1 MFKILE
7 HLIKNRL
14 EWFLENNNRLAET
27 QFGFRKGSST
37 MDSLSTFVTDIR
49 IALSKRK
56 SVVGV
61 FLDVAAAY
69 DNVLLPVLRQKM
81 LQLNIPERIIN
92 FVFNSLTNRAILI
105 NSQNSTLPARSV
117 WKGLPQGS
125 VLSPLLYSIYT
136 YDLDLTVKSFCNIL
150 QYADDLALYLEVDKI
165 QDASSKLNDAIYYL
179 NNWLSDHG
187 LSLSIPKSSV
197 VCFTRSRSIPDIDI
211 SCNGQNFP
219 IKDKVKFL
227 GMILDSKMTGVHH
240 INYTI
245 QKCEKNLNILRA
257 LSGVWWGAHPVTQ
270 RLLYNSLIRS
280 LLDYGSFLLLP
291 CSKIALKSLEKIQS
305 KCLRIILGAMKSS
318 PINAMQVECVEPPLQ
333 FRRQYL
339 SDKFL
344 FKIYQRMSHP
354 LIPKLHLL
362 HQLAPTNEYWSH
374 KDLPCLLIS
383 YRKLINLPSPV
394 YQCRLNPLFETP
406 YQALIYEPEV
416 ILNLGIENH
425 SLDAQVRLN
434 QIISEKWADWLT
446 IYTDASKL
454 SGESHVGSAVW
465 IPKYNIILNFK
476 CPPVCSIFTGEDIA
490 ILEALKFAESH
501 KLNKVVLFSDSK
513 SCLQAIRSNQFKCR
527 FKYQFILKI
536 KTLLLD
542 CHRQG
547 LQFVLVWI
555 PSHTGI
561 SGNETAD
568 ACAKQATVSG
578 SLTHNGIYPNDLA
591 SIARTNLLL
600 EWSKDWEKT
609 SKTKGLHYANVQ
621 PDIPC
626 VPWFFRTR
634 NFKKRVISTV
644 SQHPHTLN
652 SLPTLFG
659 FSHSPSLYLHNT
671 PLHFKQKNK
680 IYERDKK
687 LQESVDSYNIPSPAF
702 SIDNS
707 EIWGCST
714 CSTAFENLET
724 YNTHLTAC
732 SSQANKDSK
741 ATDEVKVKRKFL
753 CDICGK
759 TSHSNASLQIHMS
772 THENVFPFKCEVCP
786 YQGRTLD
793 LLRVHKRSHMVDKPF
808 KCSQCP
814 KSTTTASNLAKH
826 MRHVH
831 SNTRP
836 YKCTYCDKAFSYQHD
851 MKRHIKDIHLRQ
863 GTVECDLCFKKF
875 NTKKILQGHRSKIH
889 NIKGERQGRLPSY
902 LQCQI
907 IDETIEN
914 IINDDNST

>member
-1 MFKILE
+1 ML
-7 HLIKNRL
+7 
-14 EWFLENNNRLAET
+14 
-27 QFGFRKGSST
+27 
-37 MDSLSTFVTDIR
+37 
-49 IALSKRK
+49 
-56 SVVGV
+56 VV
-61 FLDVAAAY
+61 
-69 DNVLLPVLRQKM
+69 
-81 LQLNIPERIIN
+81 
-92 FVFNSLTNRAILI
+92 
-105 NSQNSTLPARSV
+105 
-117 WKGLPQGS
+117 
-125 VLSPLLYSIYT
+125 
-136 YDLDLTVKSFCNIL
+136 
-150 QYADDLALYLEVDKI
+150 
-165 QDASSKLNDAIYYL
+165 NDAIYYL

-257 LSGVWWGAHPVTQ
+257 LSGVWWGAHPVSQ

-305 KCLRIILGAMKSS
+305 NCLRIILGAMKSS

-416 ILNLGIENH
+416 ILNLGIEKH

-476 CPPVCSIFTGEDIA
+476 CPPVCSIFTGEAIA

-561 SGNETAD
+561 SGNETHYQSVQH
-568 ACAKQATVSG
+568 CSRETCGQQTRHHPG
-578 SLTHNGIYPNDLA
+578 TDLRPPGNRA
-591 SIARTNLLL
+591 ANPAQFFLQFQQLLL
-600 EWSKDWEKT
+600 GPQCACVVRCQGQCRLTGDFCRPGILRTPGPGSESASVSAATDSSTAGHLGPLIMYHHFRGVLGRLPPRWPSAGCIATRLSGKRSMDNNRKHGPGDFAGYLQSIVQLEALERMTQTLDTELADSQKVMLDIKALFDSIPKENST
-609 SKTKGLHYANVQ
+609 NEDSTTGHMKYENLKEFFDADMPKLLLPDMVDNSVNV
-621 PDIPC
+621 DLDAI
-626 VPWFFRTR
+626 
-634 NFKKRVISTV
+634 ISTMK
-644 SQHPHTLN
+644 SYAEDLNKKIGHSEHAPKYSPKQMHTLN
-652 SLPTLFG
+652 LEQYASSLDQLSKRLVDIRLNKKNE
-659 FSHSPSLYLHNT
+659 FSRNPDLEIKLTQLCQDVNMFTQMVQAKTAVSECNKNWTETQHDNNSLY
-671 PLHFKQKNK
+671 
-680 IYERDKK
+680 YD
-687 LQESVDSYNIPSPAF
+687 
-702 SIDNS
+702 
-707 EIWGCST
+707 
-714 CSTAFENLET
+714 
-724 YNTHLTAC
+724 
-732 SSQANKDSK
+732 
-741 ATDEVKVKRKFL
+741 
-753 CDICGK
+753 
-759 TSHSNASLQIHMS
+759 
-772 THENVFPFKCEVCP
+772 
-786 YQGRTLD
+786 
-793 LLRVHKRSHMVDKPF
+793 
-808 KCSQCP
+808 
-814 KSTTTASNLAKH
+814 
-826 MRHVH
+826 
-831 SNTRP
+831 
-836 YKCTYCDKAFSYQHD
+836 
-851 MKRHIKDIHLRQ
+851 
-863 GTVECDLCFKKF
+863 
-875 NTKKILQGHRSKIH
+875 
-889 NIKGERQGRLPSY
+889 
-902 LQCQI
+902 
-907 IDETIEN
+907 N
-914 IINDDNST
+914 IINKLLSGIHEVTYLLQNKN